1 MEMFDFAELS
11 AKVNEAYSMLDAE
24 AFPETMS
31 YLASIMGADG
41 TVSEEPYEIATQV
54 MLCDKLQEF
63 PKFMIDF
70 VAELYKAE
78 IVAGNSEAMNDLGAH
93 YYGGNHG
100 FPQDFTKAVAYY
112 KQAAANGSRQAQENL
127 GYCYYY
133 GRDMKKD
140 YEKAFH
146 YFALGAFDGH
156 LISLY
161 KIGDMYLNGYYVEK
175 NEKEAFAIYM
185 RCLNT
190 MTDEAA
196 PEAAGP
202 VFLRIGNML
211 LNGLGTEADAKGALI
226 CYQKAESFL
235 YDMVKNGDVMYKKS
249 LQAAIDGQTKAR
261 AKLSLELP
269 DNDWS
274 IKD

>member
-1 MEMFDFAELS
+1 MTKYDFAELS
-11 AKVNEAYSMLDAE
+11 AKVNEVYSMLDAE
-24 AFPETMS
+24 AFPETMD
-31 YLASIMGADG
+31 YLASIMDSDG

-63 PKFMIDF
+63 PEFMIDF
-70 VAELYKAE
+70 VAELYEVETA
-78 IVAGNSEAMNDLGAH
+78 AGNAEAMNDLGAH

-175 NEKEAFAIYM
+175 NEEEAFAIYM

-226 CYQKAESFL
+226 CYQKAETFL
-235 YDMVKNGDVMYKKS
+235 YDMVKGGDVMYKKS
-249 LQAAIDGQTKAR
+249 LQAAIDGQAKAR

-269 DNDWS
+269 DNDWT